1 MSRVYMIGDLHFGHK
16 NVQKFRKDMG
26 FANELEHR
34 HYVMEQWNKTVTKRD
49 KVYVL
54 GDACFTM
61 EAIEDIGNLNGTKIL
76 IRGNHDN
83 LNTSD
88 YLKVFKEVEGIVRYK
103 HAWLTHAPIHPD
115 ELRGKINIHGHV
127 HYANIDDN
135 RYENVCLENVNYK
148 PIEWFE
154 LIEKRKEQIAKQV

>member
-1 MSRVYMIGDLHFGHK
+1 MIGDLHFGHK

-61 EAIEDIGNLNGTKIL
+61 EAIEDIGKLNGTKIL

-83 LNTSD
+83 LNTRV

-154 LIEKRKEQIAKQV
+154 LIEKKKRTNCETSIN

>member
-61 EAIEDIGNLNGTKIL
+61 EAIEDIGKLNGTKIL

-83 LNTSD
+83 LNTRV

>member
-1 MSRVYMIGDLHFGHK
+1 MIGDLHFGHK
-16 NVQKFRKDMG
+16 NIQKFRKDMG

-115 ELRGKINIHGHV
+115 ELRGKVNIHGHV
-127 HYANIDDN
+127 HCASIDDN

-154 LIEKRKEQIAKQV
+154 LIEKKKRTNCETSIN

>member
-1 MSRVYMIGDLHFGHK
+1 
-16 NVQKFRKDMG
+16 MG

-34 HYVMEQWNKTVTKRD
+34 YYVMEQWNKTVTKRD

-88 YLKVFKEVEGIVRYK
+88 YLKVFKAIQS
-103 HAWLTHAPIHPD
+103 H
-115 ELRGKINIHGHV
+115 
-127 HYANIDDN
+127 
-135 RYENVCLENVNYK
+135 
-148 PIEWFE
+148 
-154 LIEKRKEQIAKQV
+154 

>member
-1 MSRVYMIGDLHFGHK
+1 MIGDLHFGHK
-16 NVQKFRKDMG
+16 NVQNFRKDMG

-61 EAIEDIGNLNGTKIL
+61 EAIEDIAKLNGTKVL
-76 IRGNHDN
+76 VRGNHDN
-83 LNTSD
+83 LNTQV

-127 HYANIDDN
+127 HYASIADN

>member
-1 MSRVYMIGDLHFGHK
+1 MIGDLHFGHK

-34 HYVMEQWNKTVTKRD
+34 HYVMEQWNKTVSKRD

-61 EAIEDIGNLNGTKIL
+61 EAIEDIGKLNGTKIL
-76 IRGNHDN
+76 VRGNHDN
-83 LNTSD
+83 LNTQV
-88 YLKVFKEVEGIVRYK
+88 YLKVFKEVEGIIRYK
-103 HAWLTHAPIHPD
+103 HSWLSHAPIHPD

-127 HYANIDDN
+127 HYASIADN

-148 PIEWFE
+148 PIVWFE